1 MLRTVKYMR
10 SSIRGRP
17 KKLALKIPFYYFLV
31 ILLSVAFSY
40 VVFNKIS
47 TNSAQNKLN
56 EASLQTLTSIQT
68 NVDLMV
74 GNVNNYSKMIFSD
87 DNLQNLLR
95 QGNVYADLQTQSKV
109 SMYLNNLMQAVPII
123 DSVYI
128 FDNSGN
134 RFSVGTQQSPTFAR
148 ANVHD
153 AEWYSQVVAEKGKYI
168 LRLNGSGAFTESS
181 DSNFVSFIRL
191 IRDMDD
197 TSPLGV
203 LVINIKGEAF
213 VQAYANLPNQNALQ
227 IAILDENNQIIAANS
242 TDDDRFALMKQIMA
256 SDEQLLNQTLL
267 QQAAGNLS
275 VKSDSQT
282 YTVSFLSEG
291 SFNWKFVSVTPHN
304 LFRTVNKSLVLLA
317 LMLLIINGVVFF
329 VTSFIISRSIIHP
342 IHQLLRSMKKAQS
355 GSLRKVPAATS
366 SYEFEQ
372 LFIGYNNMI
381 EQIDQLLKRIIEEQK
396 TIRKAELNT
405 LQAQIKPHFLY
416 NTLDSITSLAMS
428 GLNDQVC
435 DLLEALGSYYR
446 MSVSKGRDIITIG
459 EEIDMVRN
467 YLKIQKARYQDIF
480 EVEYDVDESCCP
492 HKILKLVL
500 QPLVENSL
508 YHGIRSK
515 GMKGTIRISAHHADG
530 MLRISVADDGI
541 GMSEEEVARIVR
553 PEGKG
558 QIESFGLWGTLER
571 LRIFYGDRSSF
582 KIESEPGKGTVIA
595 LFIPLGGDTSWTS

>member
-1 MLRTVKYMR
+1 MR

>member
-1 MLRTVKYMR
+1 M
-10 SSIRGRP
+10 
-17 KKLALKIPFYYFLV
+17 
-31 ILLSVAFSY
+31 AFSY